1 MLILISRVV
10 LFLTSL
16 DQNCTNF
23 PDYPSTDFSFL
34 YFDSSLVKFVVIFC
48 VNGIHDVPIPFVG
61 VHKML
66 MFFSFQIL
74 LSSIWLVLSFLA
86 CRKLASLCSEV
97 SLWLDESPIPC
108 HSNHLLWRS
117 MDCPRPPSCPQYISL
132 SSCPPRSSLGYVSNI
147 LSTFVFKT
155 ATDGC
160 PVTQVNTAM
169 IGLST

>member
-1 MLILISRVV
+1 MFS
-10 LFLTSL
+10 TSL

-23 PDYPSTDFSFL
+23 HDYPSTDFSFL
-34 YFDSSLVKFVVIFC
+34 YFDSSLDKIFIIFC

-66 MFFSFQIL
+66 MFF
-74 LSSIWLVLSFLA
+74 LSKFSSPPFDLSCLSLA
-86 CRKLASLCSEV
+86 CRRLASLCSEV

-108 HSNHLLWRS
+108 HFNHLLWRF
-117 MDCPRPPSCPQYISL
+117 MNCPRPPSCPQYISL
-132 SSCPPRSSLGYVSNI
+132 SSCPPRSSLGYVSDI
-147 LSTFVFKT
+147 LSTSVSKT